1 MEKLFRTRVDR
12 FEIEDSLRLGE
23 VEKLV
28 EEGRLAEKIIPV
40 DQMFSSL
47 PEFVSEGEEL
57 DRLLHNGNFFPLS
70 FVPDGTAAS
79 WKKDGQETAIRVYD
93 SSRRF
98 VGIYLYAEDEG
109 KWKPKKIFLGGD

>member
-1 MEKLFRTRVDR
+1 M
-12 FEIEDSLRLGE
+12 
-23 VEKLV
+23 

-70 FVPDGTAAS
+70 FVPDGSGRPS